1 MLRSNENQVRHIK
14 DRRELGARFIMAL
27 MEVGLDDKYRLD
39 AKRIFLSGTQ
49 ALVRLPMLQRERD
62 RAAGLNTAGF
72 ISGYR
77 GSPLGMY
84 DHALWRAKSF
94 LQQHDIAFVPGL
106 NEDLAATAVWGSQQ
120 VGMFPGAKVDGVFG
134 IWYGKGP
141 GVDRSLDALKHA
153 NSAGSSKNGGVIA
166 LAGDDH
172 GCQSS
177 TLAHQSEQVFAS
189 ALMPVVNPATLQD
202 YLDLGILG
210 FALSRFSGCW
220 VGFKAISETVESS
233 ASIVSDIDRIKIIT
247 PDDFEMPPGGLS
259 IRWPDPPMEAERR
272 LHGAKMDAVAAFAR
286 ANRFDRIVLDS
297 KPARLGIMATGKAYL
312 DLRQALAD
320 LGITDAEA
328 QALGLRIYKVALT
341 WPLEVH
347 GALRFA
353 EGLQDVLVV
362 EEKRGFIEDQLIR
375 ILYNMDASKRPS
387 VVGKRDES
395 GAILLP
401 SEGELTPTMV
411 AAAVVGRLRKL
422 GHRSPALEQ
431 RLAKLEAFDRPA
443 DGIGAVKLQRTP
455 YFCSGCP
462 HNSSTKIPEGSRA
475 MAGIGCHGMALYIPA
490 RRTTTIS
497 HMGAEGVAW
506 IGQAP
511 FTDEKHVFQNLGD
524 GTYTHSG
531 LLALRAAAAAG
542 VNITYKILYN
552 DAVAM
557 TGGQPA
563 EGGFNVAQIAHQVA
577 AEGTKRLAIV
587 TDDPEKYPANFFPP
601 SATIHHRRELD
612 AVQRE
617 LRDIAGLTVLIYDQ
631 TCAAEKRRRRKRGL
645 YPDPPKRVFIN
656 ERVCEGCGDCS
667 AVSNCVSVQP
677 LETEFGRKRRIDQ
690 SNCNKDFSCIEG
702 FCPSFVTV
710 HGGKLRK
717 ADRAAADPSALFADL
732 PAPAI
737 PALDGAYNILVTGIG
752 GTGVITI
759 GALLGMA
766 AHVEGLA
773 CSTLDFTGLSQK
785 NGAVMSHVRIAPS
798 ADDLAN
804 VRIGPGSANLILGC
818 DIVVATSVTALSR
831 AERGVTRA
839 VVNADL
845 LPTASFVIDPDIDFE
860 AGTMREALNEA
871 VSAADLDILDANGL
885 ATALMGDS
893 IATNS
898 FMLGFAFQ
906 RGAIPLSLEAIMKA
920 IDLNGAAIE
929 MNKLAFSWGRLAAH
943 DLQRVISAARFRNSG
958 AQPAKRTLDESIAF
972 RAKFLTD
979 YQDEAYSKRYL
990 GEVER
995 VRAAE
1000 AKSLPGSHELTEA
1013 FAKGLFKLMAYKDE
1027 YEVARLYSDGE
1038 FAKALREQFD
1048 GNPDVKVSLAPPLL
1062 AERDP
1067 ATGRL
1072 QKREFGR
1079 WIFRAFDILARF
1091 KSLRGTK
1098 LDPFGYTSERRMERA
1113 LPGEYSAMMFRQLDK
1128 AKPHDWPRL
1137 VALAKSAELV
1147 RGYGHIKEA
1156 NVAKYRTECARLEAS
1171 IGQPVAQAAE

>member
-1 MLRSNENQVRHIK
+1 MS
-14 DRRELGARFIMAL
+14 L

-39 AKRIFLSGTQ
+39 VKRIFLSGTQ

-62 RAAGLNTAGF
+62 RARGLTTAGF

-84 DHALWRAKSF
+84 DHTLWRAKSF
-94 LQQHDIAFVPGL
+94 LKQHDIAFVPGL

-153 NSAGSSKNGGVIA
+153 NSAGTSRNGGVIA

-210 FALSRFSGCW
+210 FALSRYSGCW

-233 ASIVSDIDRIKIIT
+233 ASIISDPDRIRIIT
-247 PDDFEMPPGGLS
+247 PDDFEMPPDGLS
-259 IRWPDPPMEAERR
+259 IRWPDAPLEQERR
-272 LHGAKMDAVAAFAR
+272 LHGPKMQAVAAFAR

-312 DLRQALAD
+312 DLRQALAE

-341 WPLEVH
+341 WPLEES
-347 GALRFA
+347 GARAFA

-375 ILYNMDASKRPS
+375 ILYNVDASRRPS

-395 GAILLP
+395 GAVLLP

-411 AAAVVGRLRKL
+411 AAAVVARLRRL
-422 GHRSPALEQ
+422 GHRSPMLEQ

-443 DGIGAVKLQRTP
+443 EGIGAAKLQRTP

-462 HNSSTKIPEGSRA
+462 HNTSTKIPEGSRA
-475 MAGIGCHGMALYIPA
+475 MAGIGCHGMALSIPA
-490 RRTTTIS
+490 RRTATIS
-497 HMGAEGVAW
+497 HMGGEGVAW

-563 EGGFNVAQIAHQVA
+563 EGSFNVSQIAHQVA
-577 AEGTKRLAIV
+577 AEGTKRIAIV
-587 TDDPEKYPANFFPP
+587 SDDPTKYPANYFPTG
-601 SATIHHRRELD
+601 ATIHHRRELD

-667 AVSNCVSVQP
+667 VQSNCVSVQP

-710 HGGKLRK
+710 HNPKLRK
-717 ADRAAADPSALFADL
+717 ADRAATDPSALFKDL
-732 PAPAI
+732 PTPK
-737 PALDGAYNILVTGIG
+737 PQALSGPYNILVTGIG

-785 NGAVMSHVRIAPS
+785 NGAVMSHVRLAPR
-798 ADDLAN
+798 AEDLAS
-804 VRIGPGSANLILGC
+804 VRIAAGGANLILGC
-818 DIVVATSVTALSR
+818 DIVVATSVAALSR

-839 VVNADL
+839 IVNADL
-845 LPTASFVIDPDIDFE
+845 LPTASFVMNPDLDFE
-860 AGTMREALNEA
+860 AGAMRDTLSGA
-871 VSAADLDILDANGL
+871 VTSSDLDILDATGL

-893 IATNS
+893 IATNA
-898 FMLGFAFQ
+898 FLLGFAFQ
-906 RGAIPLSLEAIMKA
+906 RGAVPMSLEALMKA
-920 IDLNGAAIE
+920 IELNGAAVE
-929 MNKLAFSWGRLAAH
+929 MNKMAFSWGRLAAH
-943 DLQRVISAARFRNSG
+943 DLARVVSAARFKTSS
-958 AQPAKRTLDESIAF
+958 AAPARRTLDETIAF

-979 YQDEAYSKRYL
+979 YQDEAYSQRYL
-990 GEVER
+990 ADVAR

-1000 AKSLPGSHELTEA
+1000 TAAAPGAHELTEA

-1027 YEVARLYSDGE
+1027 YEVARLYTDGE
-1038 FAKALREQFD
+1038 FARALKEQFD
-1048 GNPDVKVSLAPPLL
+1048 GEPGLKVLLAPPLF
-1062 AERDP
+1062 ARRDKV
-1067 ATGRL
+1067 TGHL
-1072 QKREFGR
+1072 QKREFGP
-1079 WIFRAFDILARF
+1079 WVFSAFRLLARLKRLRGSAFDI
-1091 KSLRGTK
+1091 
-1098 LDPFGYTSERRMERA
+1098 FGYTAERRMERA
-1113 LPGEYSAMMFRQLDK
+1113 LPGEYSAMILRHLGNKPLDL
-1128 AKPHDWPRL
+1128 PRL
-1137 VALAKSAELV
+1137 VALAKAAELV
-1147 RGYGHIKEA
+1147 RGYGHVKEA
-1156 NVAKYRTECARLEAS
+1156 NVGRYRQECQRLEAA

>member
-1 MLRSNENQVRHIK
+1 
-14 DRRELGARFIMAL
+14 MAVT
-27 MEVGLDDKYRLD
+27 EVGLDDKYRLD
-39 AKRIFLSGTQ
+39 VKRIFLSGTQ

-62 RAAGLNTAGF
+62 RAQGLNTAGF

-94 LQQHDIAFVPGL
+94 LKQHDIAFVPGL

-153 NSAGSSKNGGVIA
+153 NSAGTSKNGGVIA

-210 FALSRFSGCW
+210 FALSRYSSCW

-233 ASIVSDIDRIKIIT
+233 ASIISDPDRIRIIT
-247 PDDFEMPPGGLS
+247 PDDFEMPPDGLS
-259 IRWPDPPMEAERR
+259 IRWPDAPLDQERR
-272 LHGAKMDAVAAFAR
+272 LHGPKMQAVAAFAR

-312 DLRQALAD
+312 DLRQALAE
-320 LGITDAEA
+320 LGISDADA

-341 WPLEVH
+341 WPLEES
-347 GALRFA
+347 GARAFA

-375 ILYNMDASKRPS
+375 ILYNVDASRRPS

-395 GAILLP
+395 GAGLLP

-411 AAAVVGRLRKL
+411 AAAVVARLRKL
-422 GHRSPALEQ
+422 GHRSPMLEQ

-443 DGIGAVKLQRTP
+443 EGIGAAKLQRTP

-462 HNSSTKIPEGSRA
+462 HNTSTKIPEGSRA
-475 MAGIGCHGMALYIPA
+475 MAGIGCHGMALSIPA
-490 RRTTTIS
+490 RRTATIS

-542 VNITYKILYN
+542 VSITYKILYN

-563 EGGFNVAQIAHQVA
+563 EGGFTVSQIAHQVA
-577 AEGTKRLAIV
+577 AEGTKRIAIV
-587 TDDPEKYPANFFPP
+587 SDDPTKYPANYFPTG
-601 SATIHHRRELD
+601 ATIHHRRELD

-617 LRDIAGLTVLIYDQ
+617 LRDVAGLTVLIYDQ

-667 AVSNCVSVQP
+667 VQSNCVSVQP
-677 LETEFGRKRRIDQ
+677 LETELGRKRRIDQ

-710 HGGKLRK
+710 HDPKLRK

-732 PAPAI
+732 PTPK
-737 PALDGAYNILVTGIG
+737 PQVLSGSYNILVTGIG

-785 NGAVMSHVRIAPS
+785 NGAVMSHVRLAPT
-798 ADDLAN
+798 AEDLAS
-804 VRIGPGSANLILGC
+804 VRIASGGANLILGC
-818 DIVVATSVTALSR
+818 DIVVATSVAALSR

-839 VVNADL
+839 IVNADL
-845 LPTASFVIDPDIDFE
+845 LPTASFVMNPDLDFE
-860 AGTMREALNEA
+860 VGAMRDALSEA
-871 VSAADLDILDANGL
+871 VTSSDLDILDATGL

-893 IATNS
+893 IATNA
-898 FMLGFAFQ
+898 FLLGFAFQ
-906 RGAIPLSLEAIMKA
+906 RGAVPMSLEALMKA
-920 IDLNGAAIE
+920 IELNGAAVE
-929 MNKLAFSWGRLAAH
+929 MNKMAFSWGRLAAH
-943 DLQRVISAARFRNSG
+943 DLARVVSAARFKTSNS
-958 AQPAKRTLDESIAF
+958 APVKRTLDETIAF
-972 RAKFLTD
+972 RAKFLAD
-979 YQDEAYSKRYL
+979 YQDEAYSQRYL
-990 GEVER
+990 ADVAR

-1000 AKSLPGSHELTEA
+1000 AAAAPGSHELTEA

-1027 YEVARLYSDGE
+1027 YEVARLYTDGE
-1038 FAKALREQFD
+1038 FASALKEQFD
-1048 GNPDVKVSLAPPLL
+1048 GEPGLKVLLAPPLF
-1062 AERDP
+1062 ARRDKV
-1067 ATGRL
+1067 TGHL
-1072 QKREFGR
+1072 QKREFGP
-1079 WIFRAFDILARF
+1079 WVFGAFKLLTRL
-1091 KSLRGTK
+1091 KGLRGTA
-1098 LDPFGYTSERRMERA
+1098 LDIFGYTAERRMERA
-1113 LPGEYSAMMFRQLDK
+1113 LPGEYSAMIFRQLDRK
-1128 AKPHDWPRL
+1128 SLDLPRL
-1137 VALAKSAELV
+1137 VALAKAAELV
-1147 RGYGHIKEA
+1147 RGYGHVKEA
-1156 NVAKYRTECARLEAS
+1156 NVARFRQECQRLEAAF
-1171 IGQPVAQAAE
+1171 QAPVAQAAE

>member
-1 MLRSNENQVRHIK
+1 
-14 DRRELGARFIMAL
+14 MAV
-27 MEVGLDDKYRLD
+27 MDVGLDDKYWLD
-39 AKRIFLSGTQ
+39 VKRIFLSGTQ

-62 RAAGLNTAGF
+62 RAQGLTTAGF

-84 DHALWRAKSF
+84 DHTLWRAKSF
-94 LQQHDIAFVPGL
+94 LNQHDIAFVPGL

-153 NSAGSSKNGGVIA
+153 NSAGTSKNGGVIA

-210 FALSRFSGCW
+210 FALSRYSGCW

-233 ASIVSDIDRIKIIT
+233 ASIISDPDRIRIVT
-247 PDDFEMPPGGLS
+247 PDDFEMPPDGLS
-259 IRWPDPPMEAERR
+259 IRWPDAPLDQERR
-272 LHGAKMDAVAAFAR
+272 LHGPKMQAVAAFAR

-297 KPARLGIMATGKAYL
+297 RPARLGIMATGKAYL
-312 DLRQALAD
+312 DLRQALAE
-320 LGITDAEA
+320 LGISDTEA

-341 WPLEVH
+341 WPLEES
-347 GALRFA
+347 GARAFA

-362 EEKRGFIEDQLIR
+362 EEKRGFIEDQLVR
-375 ILYNMDASKRPS
+375 ILYNVDAPKRPS

-395 GAILLP
+395 GAVLLP

-411 AAAVVGRLRKL
+411 AAAVVARLRKL
-422 GHRSPALEQ
+422 GHRSPMLEQ
-431 RLAKLEAFDRPA
+431 RLAKLEAFDRPVE
-443 DGIGAVKLQRTP
+443 GIGAAKLQRTP

-462 HNSSTKIPEGSRA
+462 HNTSTKIPEGSRA
-475 MAGIGCHGMALYIPA
+475 MAGIGCHGMALSIPA
-490 RRTTTIS
+490 RRTATIS

-563 EGGFNVAQIAHQVA
+563 EGSFTVSQIAHQVA
-577 AEGTKRLAIV
+577 AEGTRRIAIV
-587 TDDPEKYPANFFPP
+587 SDDPTKYPANYFPAG
-601 SATIHHRRELD
+601 ATIHHRRELD

-617 LRDIAGLTVLIYDQ
+617 LREIAGLTVLIYDQ

-667 AVSNCVSVQP
+667 VQSNCVSVQP
-677 LETEFGRKRRIDQ
+677 LETELGRKRRIDQ

-710 HGGKLRK
+710 HDAKLRK
-717 ADRAAADPSALFADL
+717 ADRTAADPSALFADL
-732 PAPAI
+732 PTPK
-737 PALDGAYNILVTGIG
+737 PQTLSSPYNILVTGIG

-785 NGAVMSHVRIAPS
+785 NGAVMSHVRLAPS
-798 ADDLAN
+798 AEDLAS
-804 VRIGPGSANLILGC
+804 VRIAAGGANLILGC
-818 DIVVATSVTALSR
+818 DIVVATSVAALSR

-839 VVNADL
+839 IVNADL
-845 LPTASFVIDPDIDFE
+845 LPTASFVMNPDIDFE
-860 AGTMREALNEA
+860 AGAMRDALNEA
-871 VSAADLDILDANGL
+871 VTSSDLDILDATGL

-893 IATNS
+893 IAANA
-898 FMLGFAFQ
+898 FLLGFAFQ
-906 RGAIPLSLEAIMKA
+906 RGAVPLSLEALLKA
-920 IDLNGAAIE
+920 IELNGAAVE
-929 MNKLAFSWGRLAAH
+929 MNKMAFSWGRLAAH
-943 DLQRVISAARFRNSG
+943 DLARVVSAARFKTSS
-958 AQPAKRTLDESIAF
+958 AAPARRTLDETIAF

-979 YQDEAYSKRYL
+979 YQDEAYSQRYL
-990 GEVER
+990 ADVAR

-1000 AKSLPGSHELTEA
+1000 TAAAPGSHDLTEA

-1038 FAKALREQFD
+1038 FAKALKEQFD
-1048 GNPDVKVSLAPPLL
+1048 GEPGLKVLLAPPLF
-1062 AERDP
+1062 ARRDKV
-1067 ATGRL
+1067 TGHL
-1072 QKREFGR
+1072 QKREFGP
-1079 WIFRAFDILARF
+1079 WVFSAFKLLARL
-1091 KSLRGTK
+1091 KGLRGTA
-1098 LDPFGYTSERRMERA
+1098 LDIFGYTAERRMERA
-1113 LPGEYSAMMFRQLDK
+1113 LPGEYSAMIFRHLDSK
-1128 AKPHDWPRL
+1128 LHDLPRL
-1137 VALAKSAELV
+1137 VALAKAAELV
-1147 RGYGHIKEA
+1147 RGYGHVKEA
-1156 NVAKYRTECARLEAS
+1156 SVARYRQECQRLEAA

>member
-1 MLRSNENQVRHIK
+1 
-14 DRRELGARFIMAL
+14 MAL
-27 MEVGLDDKYRLD
+27 VEVGLDDKYRLD

-62 RAAGLNTAGF
+62 RAQGLKTAGF

-94 LQQHDIAFVPGL
+94 LKEHDIAFVPGL

-120 VGMFPGAKVDGVFG
+120 VGMFPGALVDGVFG

-153 NSAGSSKNGGVIA
+153 NSAGTSPNGGVIA

-177 TLAHQSEQVFAS
+177 TLAHQSEQVFAA

-210 FALSRFSGCW
+210 FAMSRYSGCW

-233 ASIVSDIDRIKIIT
+233 ASIVSDPDRIKIII
-247 PDDFEMPPGGLS
+247 PEDFEMPPGGLG
-259 IRWPDPPMEAERR
+259 IRWPDAPLEQEKR
-272 LHGAKMDAVAAFAR
+272 LHGPKMAAVAAFAR
-286 ANRFDRIVLDS
+286 VNRFDRIVLDS
-297 KPARLGIMATGKAYL
+297 RPARLGIMATGKAYL

-341 WPLEVH
+341 WPLEQA
-347 GALRFA
+347 GARAFA

-362 EEKRGFIEDQLIR
+362 EEKRGFIEEQLLR
-375 ILYNMDASKRPS
+375 ILYNVDASKRPS
-387 VVGKRDES
+387 VVGKRDET
-395 GAILLP
+395 GAVLLP

-411 AAAVVGRLRKL
+411 AAAVVARLRRL

-443 DGIGAVKLQRTP
+443 DGVGAAKLQRTP

-462 HNSSTKIPEGSRA
+462 HNTSTKIPEGSRA
-475 MAGIGCHGMALYIPA
+475 MAGIGCHGMALSIPA
-490 RRTTTIS
+490 RRTATIS
-497 HMGAEGVAW
+497 HMGGEGVAW

-511 FTDEKHVFQNLGD
+511 FTSEQHVFQNLGD

-563 EGGFNVAQIAHQVA
+563 EGGFTVSQIAHQVA
-577 AEGTKRLAIV
+577 AEGTGRLAIV
-587 TDDPEKYPANFFPP
+587 SDDPEKYPSNYFPAD
-601 SATIHHRRELD
+601 ATVHHRRELD

-617 LRDIAGLTVLIYDQ
+617 LRDVKGLTVLIYDQ

-667 AVSNCVSVQP
+667 VASNCVSVQP
-677 LETEFGRKRRIDQ
+677 LETELGRKRKIDQ
-690 SNCNKDFSCIEG
+690 SNCNKDFSCVEG

-717 ADRAAADPSALFADL
+717 ADRTAADPSALFADL
-732 PAPAI
+732 PTPMT
-737 PALDGAYNILVTGIG
+737 PALAAPFNILVTGIG

-766 AHVEGLA
+766 AHVQGLA

-785 NGAVMSHVRIAPS
+785 NGAVMSHVRIAPA
-798 ADDLAN
+798 ADQLAN
-804 VRIGPGSANLILGC
+804 VRIGPGTANLILGC
-818 DIVVATSVTALSR
+818 DIVVATSIPALSR

-860 AGTMREALNEA
+860 AGAMRDALNEA
-871 VSAADLDILDANGL
+871 VRSDDLDILDATGL
-885 ATALMGDS
+885 ATTLMGDS

-906 RGAIPLSLEAIMKA
+906 RGAIPLSLEAILKA
-920 IDLNGAAIE
+920 IELNGAAIE
-929 MNKLAFSWGRLAAH
+929 MNRLAFSWGRLAAH
-943 DLQRVISAARFRNSG
+943 DLPRVVSAARFKSSSSV
-958 AQPAKRTLDESIAF
+958 PAKPTGDETIAF
-972 RAKFLTD
+972 RARFLTD
-979 YQDEAYSKRYL
+979 YQDEAYAKRYL
-990 GEVER
+990 ADVER

-1000 AKSLPGSHELTEA
+1000 AASAPGSHELTEA

-1027 YEVARLYSDGE
+1027 YEVARLYADGE
-1038 FAKALREQFD
+1038 FARALKDQFD
-1048 GNPDVKVSLAPPLL
+1048 GESRLKVLLAPPLL
-1062 AERDP
+1062 ARRDKV
-1067 ATGRL
+1067 TGHVR
-1072 QKREFGR
+1072 KREFGP
-1079 WIFRAFDILARF
+1079 WVFKAFELLARW
-1091 KSLRGTK
+1091 KRLRGTAF
-1098 LDPFGYTSERRMERA
+1098 DVFGYTTERRMERA
-1113 LPGEYSAMMFRQLDK
+1113 LPTEYSAMIFRHLDGR
-1128 AKPHDWPRL
+1128 KPLDLSRL
-1137 VALAKSAELV
+1137 VALAKSADLV

-1156 NVAKYRTECARLEAS
+1156 NVAKYRQECARLQSA
-1171 IGQPVAQAAE
+1171 IGQPLAQAAE

>member
-1 MLRSNENQVRHIK
+1 MTLMQV
-14 DRRELGARFIMAL
+14 E
-27 MEVGLDDKYRLD
+27 LDDKYRLES
-39 AKRIFLSGTQ
+39 KRIFLSGTQ

-62 RAAGLNTAGF
+62 RLQGLNTGGF

-84 DHALWRAKSF
+84 DHALWRAKSH

-120 VGMFPGAKVDGVFG
+120 VGLFPGAKVDGVFG

-141 GVDRSLDALKHA
+141 GVDRSVDALKHA
-153 NSAGSSKNGGVIA
+153 NAAGTSRNGGVLA

-177 TLAHQSEQVFAS
+177 TLAHQSEQVFAA
-189 ALMPVVNPATLQD
+189 ALIPVINPATLQD
-202 YLDLGILG
+202 YLDLGLYG

-233 ASIVSDIDRIKIIT
+233 ASIYSDPERIQIR
-247 PDDFEMPPGGLS
+247 PPEDFEMPPGGLN
-259 IRWPDPPMEAERR
+259 IRWPDPPLDAEKR
-272 LHGAKMDAVAAFAR
+272 LFGPKMAAVQAFAR
-286 ANRFDRIVLDS
+286 ANQLDRIVLDS
-297 KPARLGIMATGKAYL
+297 RPARLGIVATGKAYL

-320 LGITDAEA
+320 LGITDNDA
-328 QALGLRIYKVALT
+328 QDLGLRIYKVALT
-341 WPLEVH
+341 WPLEES
-347 GALRFA
+347 GAKRFA

-362 EEKRGFIEDQLIR
+362 EEKRGFIEDQLMR
-375 ILYNMDASKRPS
+375 ILYNIDASRRPT
-387 VVGKRDES
+387 VTGKRDER
-395 GAILLP
+395 GAPLLP
-401 SEGELTPTMV
+401 SEGELTPTLV
-411 AAAVVGRLRKL
+411 ASALVARLRKL
-422 GHRSPALEQ
+422 GHPSPALEQ

-443 DGIGAVKLQRTP
+443 EGIGAAKLQRTP
-455 YFCSGCP
+455 FFCSGCP
-462 HNSSTKIPEGSRA
+462 HNTSTRVPEGSRA
-475 MAGIGCHGMALYIPA
+475 MAGIGCHGMALSMPT
-490 RRTTTIS
+490 RRTDLIS
-497 HMGAEGVAW
+497 HMGAEGVNW

-511 FTDEKHVFQNLGD
+511 FTTEQHIFQNLGD

-531 LLALRAAAAAG
+531 LLALRAASAAG
-542 VNITYKILYN
+542 ISITYKILYN

-577 AEGTKRLAIV
+577 AEGAKRLAIV

-601 SATIHHRRELD
+601 LATVHHRRELD

-617 LRDIAGLTVLIYDQ
+617 LRDISGLTVLIYDQ

-667 AVSNCVSVQP
+667 QVSNCVSVQP
-677 LETEFGRKRRIDQ
+677 LETELGRKRRIDQ
-690 SNCNKDFSCIEG
+690 SNCNKDFSCVEG

-717 ADRAAADPSALFADL
+717 ADRTAADPSALFADL
-732 PAPAI
+732 PVPVT
-737 PALDGAYNILVTGIG
+737 PALDGPFNILVTGIG

-766 AHVEGLA
+766 AHVDGKA

-785 NGAVMSHVRIAPS
+785 NGAVMSHVRIAPK
-798 ADDLAN
+798 ADDLAT
-804 VRIGPGSANLILGC
+804 VRIAPGGANLILGC
-818 DIVVATSVTALSR
+818 DIVVATSIPALSR

-839 VVNADL
+839 IVNADL
-845 LPTASFVIDPDIDFE
+845 LPTASFVINPDIDFQ
-860 AGTMREALNEA
+860 AGAMHDSLNQA
-871 VSAADLDILDANGL
+871 VSAGDLDILDATGL

-893 IATNS
+893 IATNA

-943 DLQRVISAARFRNSG
+943 DLQRVVSAARFKNSG
-958 AQPAKRTLDESIAF
+958 AAPVKRTLDESIAF

-979 YQDEAYSKRYL
+979 YQNEAYSKRYL
-990 GEVER
+990 SEVER

-1000 AKSLPGSHELTEA
+1000 AKGSPGSHELTEA
-1013 FAKGLFKLMAYKDE
+1013 FSKGLFKLMAYKDE

-1038 FAKALREQFD
+1038 FAKALKEQFD
-1048 GNPDVKVSLAPPLL
+1048 GDASVKVSLAPPLL
-1062 AERDP
+1062 ASRDKV
-1067 ATGRL
+1067 TGHLR
-1072 QKREFGR
+1072 KREFGS
-1079 WIFRAFDILARF
+1079 WILGAFEILTRF
-1091 KSLRGTK
+1091 KFLRGTAF
-1098 LDPFGYTSERRMERA
+1098 DPFGYTAERRMERA
-1113 LPGEYSAMMFRQLDK
+1113 LPGEYSAMIFRHLEGTKPLDL
-1128 AKPHDWPRL
+1128 PRL
-1137 VALAKSAELV
+1137 VALAKSADLV
-1147 RGYGHIKEA
+1147 RGYGHVKEA
-1156 NVAKYRTECARLEAS
+1156 NVAKFRGECVRLQAA

>member
-1 MLRSNENQVRHIK
+1 
-14 DRRELGARFIMAL
+14 MAL
-27 MEVGLDDKYRLD
+27 VEVGLDDKYRLD

-62 RAAGLNTAGF
+62 RAQGLKTAGF

-94 LQQHDIAFVPGL
+94 LKEHDIAFVPGL

-120 VGMFPGAKVDGVFG
+120 VGMFPGALVDGVFG

-153 NSAGSSKNGGVIA
+153 NSAGTSPNGGVIA

-177 TLAHQSEQVFAS
+177 TLAHQSEQVFAA

-210 FALSRFSGCW
+210 FAMSRYSGCW

-233 ASIVSDIDRIKIIT
+233 ASIVSDPDRIKIII
-247 PDDFEMPPGGLS
+247 PEDFEMPPGGLG
-259 IRWPDPPMEAERR
+259 IRWPDAPLEQERR
-272 LHGAKMDAVAAFAR
+272 LHGPKMAAVAAFAR
-286 ANRFDRIVLDS
+286 VNRFDRIVLDS
-297 KPARLGIMATGKAYL
+297 RPARLGIMATGKAYL

-341 WPLEVH
+341 WPLEQA
-347 GALRFA
+347 GARAFA

-362 EEKRGFIEDQLIR
+362 EEKRGFIEEQLLR
-375 ILYNMDASKRPS
+375 ILYNVDASKRPS
-387 VVGKRDES
+387 VVGKRDET
-395 GAILLP
+395 GAVLLP

-411 AAAVVGRLRKL
+411 AAAVVARLRRL

-443 DGIGAVKLQRTP
+443 DGVGAAKLQRTP

-462 HNSSTKIPEGSRA
+462 HNTSTKIPEGSRA
-475 MAGIGCHGMALYIPA
+475 MAGIGCHGMALSIPA
-490 RRTTTIS
+490 RRTATIS
-497 HMGAEGVAW
+497 HMGGEGVAW

-511 FTDEKHVFQNLGD
+511 FTSEQHVFQNLGD

-563 EGGFNVAQIAHQVA
+563 EGGFTVSQIAHQVA
-577 AEGTKRLAIV
+577 AEGTRRLAIV
-587 TDDPEKYPANFFPP
+587 SDDPEKYPSNYFPAD
-601 SATIHHRRELD
+601 ATVHHRRELD

-617 LRDIAGLTVLIYDQ
+617 LRDVKGLTVLIYDQ

-667 AVSNCVSVQP
+667 VASNCVSVQP
-677 LETEFGRKRRIDQ
+677 LETELGRKRKIDQ
-690 SNCNKDFSCIEG
+690 SNCNKDFSCVEG

-717 ADRAAADPSALFADL
+717 ADRTAADPSALFADL
-732 PAPAI
+732 PTPMT
-737 PALDGAYNILVTGIG
+737 PALAAPFNILVTGIG

-766 AHVEGLA
+766 AHVQGLA

-785 NGAVMSHVRIAPS
+785 NGAVMSHVRIAPA
-798 ADDLAN
+798 ADQLAN
-804 VRIGPGSANLILGC
+804 VRIGPGTANLILGC
-818 DIVVATSVTALSR
+818 DIVVATSIPALSR

-860 AGTMREALNEA
+860 AGAMRDALNEA
-871 VSAADLDILDANGL
+871 VRSDDLDILDATGL

-906 RGAIPLSLEAIMKA
+906 RGAIPLSLEAILKA
-920 IDLNGAAIE
+920 IELNGAAIE
-929 MNKLAFSWGRLAAH
+929 MNRLAFSWGRLAAH
-943 DLQRVISAARFRNSG
+943 DLPRVVSAARFKSSSSV
-958 AQPAKRTLDESIAF
+958 PAKPTGDETIAF
-972 RAKFLTD
+972 RARFLTD
-979 YQDEAYSKRYL
+979 YQDEAYAKRYL
-990 GEVER
+990 ADVER

-1000 AKSLPGSHELTEA
+1000 AASAPGSHELTEA

-1027 YEVARLYSDGE
+1027 YEVARLYADGE
-1038 FAKALREQFD
+1038 FARALKDQFD
-1048 GNPDVKVSLAPPLL
+1048 GESRLKVLLAPPLL
-1062 AERDP
+1062 ARRDKV
-1067 ATGRL
+1067 TGHLR
-1072 QKREFGR
+1072 KREFGP
-1079 WIFRAFDILARF
+1079 WVFKAFELLARW
-1091 KSLRGTK
+1091 KRLRGTAF
-1098 LDPFGYTSERRMERA
+1098 DVFGYTTERRMERA
-1113 LPGEYSAMMFRQLDK
+1113 LPTEYSAMIFRHLDGR
-1128 AKPHDWPRL
+1128 KPLDLPRL
-1137 VALAKSAELV
+1137 VALAKSADLV

-1156 NVAKYRTECARLEAS
+1156 NVAKYRQECARLQSA
-1171 IGQPVAQAAE
+1171 IGQPLAQAAE